1 VILRRLRVS
10 RAASWA
16 LAIAAL
22 GFVVWAVPV
31 HDRCWDPGAP
41 QSTKLSVS
49 RDDAGCTLRLRSGDV
64 RIARE
69 ECARLRCEPGVAS
82 TFAHARTG
90 VLAALLALYGLGT
103 IAWAARWRAL
113 LSFAGIDLPLQ
124 RVWRLSIEAQTAG
137 ILLPGGLGGDALRI
151 VSMAARPMRSGESR
165 SPVAI
170 VVASVLLDRAVG
182 LAVLSAVAAALGF
195 AWGGMHA
202 GPLAFVLAA
211 VPLAFLAGIAIVRI
225 GPIERLRWFAE
236 SRIGRVI
243 EPVLQYLR
251 APGAPR
257 AIAIAAALSVLVAG
271 VQLATIRGLIF
282 ALAQAPA
289 AEKWVYVGSAMA
301 FVAAAIPALPGG
313 WGTADAAY
321 VFFLGLAGI
330 SAGAALGVCLMYRLF
345 WYVFAL
351 VGALLHVARTR
362 ARAVA

>member
-1 VILRRLRVS
+1 MILRRPRWS

-16 LAIAAL
+16 LAVAAL

-41 QSTKLSVS
+41 LSTKLSVS
-49 RDDAGCTLRLRSGDV
+49 RGDSSCTLLLRTGNV
-64 RIARE
+64 RIAPD

-82 TFAHARTG
+82 TFSHARAG

-113 LSFAGIDLPLQ
+113 LGFAGIDLPLQ
-124 RVWRLSIEAQTAG
+124 RVWRMSIEAQTAG
-137 ILLPGGLGGDALRI
+137 ILLPGGLGGDAFRI
-151 VSMAARPMRSGESR
+151 ASMATRPTRAGESR
-165 SPVAI
+165 SPLTI

-182 LAVLSAVAAALGF
+182 LAVLSALAAALGF
-195 AWGGMHA
+195 AWGGLHA

-211 VPLAFLAGIAIVRI
+211 VPLAFLTGFAVVRI
-225 GPIERLRWFAE
+225 APIGRAGWFAE
-236 SRIGRVI
+236 SRIGSVI
-243 EPVLQYLR
+243 APVLQYLR

-257 AIAIAAALSVLVAG
+257 AIAMAAALSVLVAG
-271 VQLATIRGLIF
+271 VQLATIRGLIY

-345 WYVFAL
+345 WYVFAV
-351 VGALLHVARTR
+351 VGALLHIARTR
-362 ARAVA
+362 ARVVA